1 MTENMALITHQT
13 AEDRVPFISGSGV
26 YRNTWKK
33 TAEGWRI
40 AKRLLFTDRFIA
52 P

>member
-1 MTENMALITHQT
+1 MALITHQT

-26 YRNTWKK
+26 YRNRWKK
-33 TAEGWRI
+33 TAEGW
-40 AKRLLFTDRFIA
+40 RLLFTDRFIA